1 MTGTPRRGAA
11 VLRHR
16 AADAAGR
23 LGVRIV
29 LLAFWG
35 TASVLSRWCEGPPG
49 RGGESVPRKG

>member
-1 MTGTPRRGAA
+1 MTGPPRRAA
-11 VLRHR
+11 AALGHR

-35 TASVLSRWCEGPPG
+35 TASVLSRWGEGP
-49 RGGESVPRKG
+49 RSHEGESVRRDG